1 VTFDTAVL
9 IALERRRQR
18 AWQMF
23 RRLYEHGTTA
33 TVPLVVVGEW
43 WRGRTDVRDDILSA
57 VVVEAADVA
66 VMKAAGEALAAVTGA
81 TLVDA
86 VVMASAAR
94 RNDDV
99 LTADLDDLTRLRAFF
114 PGVRVLAL

>member
-1 VTFDTAVL
+1 VTFDTGVL

-18 AWQMF
+18 AWKMF
-23 RRLYEHGTTA
+23 RRLHEHGTTA
-33 TVPLVVVGEW
+33 TVPLIVVGEW
-43 WRGRTDVRDDILSA
+43 WRGRNDVRDDLLAA
-57 VVVEAADVA
+57 VAIEPVDMAL
-66 VMKAAGEALAAVTGA
+66 MKAAGEALAATPGA

-94 RNDDV
+94 RNDVV
-99 LTADLDDLTRLRAFF
+99 LTADFDDLTLLQTFF